1 MRQWGLSILLAFA
14 LLPFTRTLAEAGSI
28 EWQAWSDDVFAKAK
42 SEGRFVLL
50 DLGTVWCHWCHV
62 MEETTY
68 QDPTVIEL
76 IRKRYVAVRVDAD
89 ARPDLS
95 NRYEDYGWPATIVFN
110 ADGGEIVKRRGYLP
124 PLPMA
129 SMLQAI
135 IDDPT
140 PGPSVVAEKPLV
152 AGHAT
157 AFGSDLR
164 NKLRQLLIDDYD
176 NTNHGWGTVQKFLDW
191 DTIEY
196 CISEA
201 AQGDQAFGRMARE
214 TLAAQLNLMDP
225 AWGGVYQYSTDGDWQ
240 HPHFEKIMQMQAEDL
255 RIYAQAYA
263 FWHDETYLRAASR
276 IRNYLKDFLTSPDG
290 AFYTSQDADLIPGEH
305 GGEYFQLSDADRRKR
320 GVPRIDTHI
329 YSRENGW
336 AINAL
341 TTLYAVSGAKDCLDD
356 AIRASNWVCANRA
369 LPGGGFRHDDKDAL
383 GPYLGDTLSMARAFL
398 TLYECTADRAWLQ
411 RAERAARFI
420 SANFANDF
428 GYITC
433 AHHGALASKPQL
445 DENVGIVRLANLLWH
460 YTGNSEYRDIAV
472 RAMSFLAAP
481 AVTDHRG
488 FLVAGVLLADKEITS
503 PPLHITVVGRKDDA
517 VGKMLFAAAVLDPV
531 TYKRVEWLDE
541 REGPLPNPDVEYPTL
556 SRAAVFLCTDNACSA
571 PIFTAD
577 DLIAKINKH

>member
-1 MRQWGLSILLAFA
+1 MRHCGLSILLACA
-14 LLPFTRTLAEAGSI
+14 LLPFTKSLGEPGSI
-28 EWQAWSDDVFAKAK
+28 AWQPWSDDVFARAK

-110 ADGGEIVKRRGYLP
+110 GDGGEIVKRRGYLP
-124 PLPMA
+124 PVPMA

-152 AGHAT
+152 ASQAN
-157 AFGSDLR
+157 ALGSDLR
-164 NKLRQLLIDDYD
+164 NKLRQLLIDKYD
-176 NTNHGWGTVQKFLDW
+176 NTNGGWGTVQKFLDW

-196 CISEA
+196 CMCES
-201 AQGDQAFGRMARE
+201 AQGNQVFDRMARE
-214 TLAAQLNLMDP
+214 TLAAQLNLIDP
-225 AWGGVYQYSTDGDWQ
+225 VWGGAYQYSTDGDWQ

-255 RIYAQAYA
+255 RVYAQAYA
-263 FWHDETYLRAASR
+263 FWHDETYLRAANR
-276 IRNYLKDFLTSPDG
+276 IRNYLKNFLTSPDG
-290 AFYTSQDADLIPGEH
+290 AFYTSQDADLIPGKH
-305 GGEYFQLSDADRRKR
+305 GGEYFQLSDTDRRKR

-336 AINAL
+336 AINGL
-341 TTLYAVSGAKDCLDD
+341 VTLYAVSGAQDCLDE
-356 AIRASNWVCANRA
+356 AIRAANWVCAYRA
-369 LPGGGFRHDDKDAL
+369 LSGGGFRHDDGDAA
-383 GPYLGDTLSMARAFL
+383 GPYLGDTLSMGRAFL
-398 TLYECTADRAWLQ
+398 ALYECTANRVWLE
-411 RAERAARFI
+411 RAERAAQFI
-420 SANFANDF
+420 SANFAGSL

-433 AHHGALASKPQL
+433 AHNGALAPKSQV

-460 YTGNSEYRDIAV
+460 YTGNSEYRDMAV
-472 RAMSFLAAP
+472 GAMSFLAAP
-481 AVTDHRG
+481 GVTDHRG
-488 FLVAGVLLADKEITS
+488 FLVAGVLLADREITAA
-503 PPLHITVVGRKDDA
+503 PLHITVVGRKDDKA
-517 VGKMLFAAAVLDPV
+517 GQMLFAAALLDPA
-531 TYKRVEWLDE
+531 TYKRVEWLDG
-541 REGPLPNPDVEYPTL
+541 REGPLPNLDVEYPTL
-556 SRAAVFLCTDNACSA
+556 NRAAAFLCTDNACSA

-577 DLIAKINKH
+577 DLIAKTNKH